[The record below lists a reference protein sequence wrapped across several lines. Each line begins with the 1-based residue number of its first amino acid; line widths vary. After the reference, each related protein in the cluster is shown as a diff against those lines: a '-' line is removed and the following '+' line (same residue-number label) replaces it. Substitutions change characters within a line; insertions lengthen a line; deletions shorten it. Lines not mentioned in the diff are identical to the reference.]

1 MAFTASDH
9 QRAISITQKKGLLTY
24 QVENPSL
31 LDLVKAAF
39 CLVGQTTRV
48 DWVFIPLL
56 YLMSSYRMVRISRN
70 PTPSP
75 HK

>member
-24 QVENPSL
+24 PVENPSL

-56 YLMSSYRMVRISRN
+56 
-70 PTPSP
+70 
-75 HK
+75 